1 MKAHF
6 SHFASTSRLCVVCS
20 ALLLMLSPN
29 AEAQD
34 STSGTEQSGF
44 AVQEFRI
51 GVGVSAERWSEEAI
65 ATIYDKNGK
74 WFPTLSMSYRFH
86 EHMSVDASAGTG
98 RLITENERNEMQF
111 LPVTVGASLLF
122 GDRNREPFVSVAAG
136 LVQFSEKLFP
146 YYTSEYPTMT
156 YGTKLGVDTKAGVRI
171 GTSLLP
177 NSTQHP
183 RQVNG
188 PSQLDVEI
196 AMGYR
201 VHQAFGL
208 GTGLNLNAFHSSV
221 GVNLRF

>member
-1 MKAHF
+1 MKEHF
-6 SHFASTSRLCVVCS
+6 SHLVSTSHRCVVGS
-20 ALLLMLSPN
+20 AALFLFSSV

-34 STSGTEQSGF
+34 SGSTGF

-51 GVGVSAERWSEEAI
+51 GFGVSAERWAEDAI

-98 RLITENERNEMQF
+98 RLVTVNERNEMHL
-111 LPVTVGASLLF
+111 LPVTIGASLLF

-136 LVQFSEKLFP
+136 FVQFSEKLLP

-183 RQVNG
+183 RQVKG
-188 PSQLDVEI
+188 PSQLDIEI

-201 VHQAFGL
+201 VLAFGL

-221 GVNLRF
+221 GANLRF

>member
-6 SHFASTSRLCVVCS
+6 SHLVSTLCHFVVGS
-20 ALLLMLSPN
+20 AALLLFSSAAH
-29 AEAQD
+29 AED
-34 STSGTEQSGF
+34 STQRAEPTGF

-51 GVGVSAERWSEEAI
+51 GVGVSAERWAEEAI

-86 EHMSVDASAGTG
+86 KHMSIDTSAGAG
-98 RLITENERNEMQF
+98 RLVTADERNEIQF

-136 LVQFSEKLFP
+136 LVQFSEKLMP
-146 YYTSEYPTMT
+146 YYTSDYPIMT

-177 NSTQHP
+177 HSTQHP
-183 RQVNG
+183 RQVSG
-188 PSQLDVEI
+188 PSQLDIEI